1 MPIAVSGV
9 TVQVLY
15 RASTEVPAYE
25 EMVGRGGFE
34 PPTNGLKVRCST
46 S

>member
-1 MPIAVSGV
+1 V
-9 TVQVLY
+9 
-15 RASTEVPAYE
+15 RTERYTARLDQDGRL
-25 EMVGRGGFE
+25 VGRGGFE